1 MEENRATANL
11 QEEEEDDET
20 GFSDAVQEME
30 NNNAKTQ
37 EQNME
42 PEADQLKTA
51 VVTEDDGVEFREDAG
66 RGDEVSTLPGDDAGK
81 ELTSIADESQGDLRA
96 EFAAI
101 ILDDSKDFT
110 EAESGAVAASGNIS
124 AAEDDV
130 EGGVTPSDT
139 KEMLEDVLPEGQA
152 LMMDESGDAPVVAKE
167 ADAESNAAEKD
178 MVNDANESFE
188 TARGDISNI
197 TSPGGGDTSLYASMS
212 TISVGSGD
220 LDSTLECD
228 KTLDLS
234 ESTESGTGSGK
245 GYGEVNGGGGDAQT
259 LSPPRCDSGIMEDK
273 EGGEDVVKI
282 SQKESSVMSEAG
294 IVDGTITN
302 GTD

>member
-1 MEENRATANL
+1 MEKNRATANL
-11 QEEEEDDET
+11 QEEEDDET

-101 ILDDSKDFT
+101 NLDDSKDFT
-110 EAESGAVAASGNIS
+110 EAESGAVASGNIS

-139 KEMLEDVLPEGQA
+139 KEMLEDVLPQGQA

-167 ADAESNAAEKD
+167 AAEKD
-178 MVNDANESFE
+178 MDNDANESFE

-228 KTLDLS
+228 KTLDIS

-259 LSPPRCDSGIMEDK
+259 LSPPRCDSGIMEGK
-273 EGGEDVVKI
+273 EGGEEVVKI

>member
-51 VVTEDDGVEFREDAG
+51 VVAEDDGVEFRE
-66 RGDEVSTLPGDDAGK
+66 DEVSTLPGDDAGK

-101 ILDDSKDFT
+101 NLDDSIDFT
-110 EAESGAVAASGNIS
+110 EADSGAVASGNIS

-139 KEMLEDVLPEGQA
+139 KEMLEDLLPEGQA

-167 ADAESNAAEKD
+167 ADAESNAAGKD

-273 EGGEDVVKI
+273 EGGEEVVKI